1 MTAFALSLLAFIWLT
16 IIMESTQGQLAQ
28 VWVATVVAVSAI
40 CMARPLFFEF
50 TATVARHQESADTLP
65 PPESLV
71 GAILQCSYNVVGI
84 FNHKQSFLHLFL
96 TKNYLKNFIYK
107 IQIGLGFLLLY
118 FLDDLGIGYGWIN
131 YCLLASVF
139 VSIPTV
145 CLVRQ

>member
-1 MTAFALSLLAFIWLT
+1 MATFALSLLAFIWLT

-50 TATVARHQESADTLP
+50 TATVARHQENADTLP

-84 FNHKQSFLHLFL
+84 FTHKHSLFIENL
-96 TKNYLKNFIYK
+96 LIPHQQLPK
-107 IQIGLGFLLLY
+107 ISYIKIRLGLDFC
-118 FLDDLGIGYGWIN
+118 FCTSWM
-131 YCLLASVF
+131 
-139 VSIPTV
+139 TWE
-145 CLVRQ
+145 